1 MTQASKVDASVG
13 ARNRAIILAAAEKAF
28 AAQGFRGTSVQ
39 QVADKAGLPK
49 TNVLY
54 YFKSKQELYL
64 AVLKETMSLWNSS
77 FDKATADDDPAQMLA
92 DYIAEKMELS
102 RTHPLASKIFAMEI
116 INGAPNL
123 NHYFDDEHSDWMAGR
138 VAILKA
144 WTEQGKMQAI
154 DPHYLLFNIWAS
166 TQHYADFST
175 QITRLR
181 GAKMKKADF
190 EEATRHLVTVTLTG
204 CGLTIPEK
212 YRIVTA

>member
-1 MTQASKVDASVG
+1 MTQATKVDASVG

-28 AAQGFRGTSVQ
+28 AEQGFKGTSVQ
-39 QVADKAGLPK
+39 QVADQAGLPK

-77 FDKATADDDPAQMLA
+77 FDRATEDDDPAKILA

-102 RTHPLASKIFAMEI
+102 RTNPLSSKIFAMEI

-123 NHYFDDEHSDWMAGR
+123 NHYFDDEHSDWMKGR
-138 VAILKA
+138 VAIINRWVA
-144 WTEQGKMQAI
+144 QGKMDAI
-154 DPHYLLFNIWAS
+154 DPHYLLFNVWAS

-181 GAKMKKADF
+181 GAKMKKSDF
-190 EEATRHLVTVTLTG
+190 MDAAKHLITLTLHG
-204 CGLTIPEK
+204 CGLTVPEK
-212 YRIVTA
+212 YRIEVK